1 MEKYQEE
8 TQSGTK
14 WREGAFLLNWLGRI
28 LAELVKKRVKKGSPR
43 KQVEV
48 SKTSNKALIQNG
60 QGHFHC
66 IYHPEQ
72 VMRLTQI

>member
-14 WREGAFLLNWLGRI
+14 WREGAFLAKLAWQDFAE
-28 LAELVKKRVKKGSPR
+28 LAEEEGSEGSPR

-48 SKTSNKALIQNG
+48 SKT
-60 QGHFHC
+60 
-66 IYHPEQ
+66 
-72 VMRLTQI
+72 

>member
-28 LAELVKKRVKKGSPR
+28 LAELVKKRVQKGSPR

>member
-28 LAELVKKRVKKGSPR
+28 LAELVKKRVQKGSPR

-60 QGHFHC
+60 HA
-66 IYHPEQ
+66 
-72 VMRLTQI
+72 